1 MNGLHLLADLRGC
14 AALHPCMVDA
24 MALAALCRSTVA
36 AVGLTPVAER
46 FHAFEPLA
54 SSEPAGV
61 TGVVLLA
68 ESHLAIHTWP
78 EQAAVTLDVYV
89 CNLGQD
95 NSAKARALMQ
105 RLIDAFAP
113 QHAQL
118 QALQRGQGASA
129 QDTVTM
135 GPNT

>member
-24 MALAALCRSTVA
+24 KALASLCQGAVA

-46 FHAFEPLA
+46 FHAFEPVA
-54 SSEPAGV
+54 IDEPAGV

-78 EQAAVTLDVYV
+78 EQGAVTVDVYV

-95 NSAKARALMQ
+95 NSAKARALLQ
-105 RLIDAFAP
+105 KLIDAFAP
-113 QHAQL
+113 QHTQL
-118 QALQRGQGASA
+118 QALQRGQAASD